1 MERPDFEGALKEV
14 VALLD
19 TANQE
24 RLIRRISEAQIQIIA
39 VTYQVNPYTEFAET
53 LAEFY
58 RDYLQHCLADK
69 VISEAE
75 AEDLAHLKIVL
86 GLNDRT
92 VEQIHEAVVQAIYH
106 ESVSEAV
113 ADGRLDD
120 AEREFLA
127 KLQRD
132 LRLPDEIAQRIYERQ
147 AADHLRAFFENIIDD
162 ERLSP
167 DEERELNAITRS
179 LGVDLDIS
187 DNNHSVLNKYRLYWV
202 IENGKLPELYDIPI
216 ELEPGERCYLSV
228 AVNWYERER
237 QALSE
242 RIGNIRFFKADY
254 QPLQSVDEQPTLEQ
268 WQAIDEGMAYLT
280 NRRVALRGATTS
292 ADINLHRVMDVRPY
306 QTGLEIVCR
315 TGPSPYIAFEYGIDI
330 FLVLLGRAI
339 RDLS

>member
-1 MERPDFEGALKEV
+1 MERPDFEGALKEI

-19 TANQE
+19 SANQE
-24 RLIRRISEAQIQIIA
+24 RLIRRISEAQIQIIG

-58 RDYLQHCLADK
+58 RDYLQQCLTDK

-75 AEDLAHLKIVL
+75 SEDLAHLKIVF

-92 VEQIHEAVVQAIYH
+92 VEDIHERVVQAIYQ
-106 ESVSEAV
+106 ESVNDAI
-113 ADGRLDD
+113 ADGRLDPI
-120 AEREFLA
+120 EREFLE

-132 LRLPDEIAQRIYERQ
+132 LRLPDEIAQRIY
-147 AADHLRAFFENIIDD
+147 AKRASDYLQSYFGSVISD
-162 ERLSP
+162 ERLDP

-187 DNNHSVLNKYRLYWV
+187 QGTLSMLNKYRLYWI
-202 IENGKLPELYDIPI
+202 IENGNLPEETDVSI
-216 ELEPGERCYLSV
+216 ELAAGERCYLSV
-228 AVNWYERER
+228 EVEWYERER
-237 QALSE
+237 QALSD

-254 QPLQSVDEQPTLEQ
+254 QPLQGLEEQPRLDQ
-268 WQAIDEGMAYLT
+268 WQTIDQGMAYLT
-280 NRRVALRGATTS
+280 NRRIALRGGNTS
-292 ADINLHRVMDVRPY
+292 ADIDLQRVMDVRPY
-306 QTGLEIVCR
+306 QYGLEIFCR
-315 TGPSPYIAFEYGIDI
+315 TGPSPYIAFEHGIDI